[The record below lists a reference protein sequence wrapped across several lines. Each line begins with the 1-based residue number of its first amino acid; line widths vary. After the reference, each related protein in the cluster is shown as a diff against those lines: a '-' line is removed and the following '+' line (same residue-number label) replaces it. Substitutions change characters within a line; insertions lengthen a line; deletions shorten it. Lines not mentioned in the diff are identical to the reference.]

1 MRTGEELHGLG
12 VRNLPGERNDV
23 MAEFCIT
30 YNGRHYLYDRYRY
43 DRLDDAVAY
52 ARLLRARAAAAA
64 ERMPLPSAEY
74 VDAPADTDRPRMEK
88 LAISYQDGIY
98 RLGPYRYDRLAD
110 AINYAK
116 RQGPVATPSRAGAAA
131 DGSR

>member
-1 MRTGEELHGLG
+1 MMTGEELHGMG

-23 MAEFCIT
+23 MAEFDIT

-52 ARLLRARAAAAA
+52 ARLLRSRAVAAAA
-64 ERMPLPSAEY
+64 RVPMPSPEF
-74 VDAPADTDRPRMEK
+74 VDAPAVTDRQRMEQ
-88 LAISYQDGIY
+88 LEISYQDGIY

-110 AINYAK
+110 AVDYAQ
-116 RQGPVATPSRAGAAA
+116 RRGPTAMAA
-131 DGSR
+131 

>member
-23 MAEFCIT
+23 MAEFCIA

-52 ARLLRARAAAAA
+52 ARLLRSNAAAAA
-64 ERMPLPSAEY
+64 DRIPMPSAEY
-74 VDAPADTDRPRMEK
+74 VDAPADTDRQRMEQ
-88 LAISYQDGIY
+88 LDISYQDGIY

-110 AINYAK
+110 AVDYAQ
-116 RQGPVATPSRAGAAA
+116 RQRWTATI
-131 DGSR
+131 D